1 MGRYLKKHK
10 LLKIQVNVTV
20 QWLKQKLKFLQ
31 KGKKKRTGKINKT
44 LLRE

>member
-1 MGRYLKKHK
+1 MGRYLKKHE

-31 KGKKKRTGKINKT
+31 KGNKKEQPR
-44 LLRE
+44 

>member
-1 MGRYLKKHK
+1 MGRYLKKHE

-31 KGKKKRTGKINKT
+31 KEK
-44 LLRE
+44 